1 MKKSLWFAIIVGC
14 LVFVMAAC
22 GKDTESS
29 TQATKKEET
38 PADTS
43 SSDTSEKDS
52 SSSTEKKTL
61 SKAGDSLKDPNVGT
75 ITADSVKDNSDKSLE
90 IGDLKIT
97 FKDAK
102 VLTATNLTDGFKV
115 TLNDAFGEDMNEF
128 TYAQISYDIE
138 NVGSDEIK
146 KWNGFE
152 TAVDSE
158 GQQVDLSFN
167 DTLGAP
173 NPSATEIMS
182 GAKVGDNMVL
192 VPVLKGESNVRI
204 KAADVLKDSSAKD
217 FLVRGKDI
225 KIDLY

>member
-1 MKKSLWFAIIVGC
+1 MKKSLWFAIKVGC
-14 LVFVMAAC
+14 LIFVMAAC
-22 GKDTESS
+22 GKGTESS
-29 TQATKKEET
+29 TETTKKEE
-38 PADTS
+38 S
-43 SSDTSEKDS
+43 SASDAAEKDT
-52 SSSTEKKTL
+52 SSTEKKTL

-75 ITADSVKDNSDKSLE
+75 ITADSVKDNSDKSLK

-102 VLTATNLTDGFKV
+102 VLTATNLTDGFKT
-115 TLNDAFGEDMNEF
+115 TLNDAFGEDIDEF

-158 GQQVDLSFN
+158 GQQSDLSFN

-173 NPSATEIMS
+173 NPSTTEIMS

-204 KAADVLKDSSAKD
+204 KAADVLKDSHAKD
-217 FLVRGKDI
+217 FIVRGKDT